1 MRAVIVLMLAASP
14 LALAAP
20 ADAQSV
26 IQDGRWVTGTPKPA
40 PTPPPPPPAPV
51 ERAASVA
58 PAPATGVDAPVA
70 APPAAPAPQFAPRA
84 EVVQP
89 LPPAPKPPIARAAA
103 APPPPPA
110 PAPGEAG
117 AMPPMPSAPTPV
129 AIAER
134 PPAPGAR
141 AETPPAPGATYAPP
155 AGPLPP
161 VRRADAPPPP
171 PKPQRWPGRHE
182 NPSPPPPGHHSV
194 DHHTDAHPMPHHARA
209 DHADAKPHRAPKHR
223 WGGDRDGRWE
233 GGWNAPGGWGAYRR
247 PAQGWRLPRY
257 WWAPEF
263 VVVDYWT
270 YDLAPPMQDDRW
282 VRYYDDAVLVDR
294 HGEVIDWVEGVD
306 WNDAG
311 GTYYAG
317 DRNEYGD
324 DFVGD
329 YGADYAPPGYPA
341 GGYIANGYYYPP
353 AVTHTIRIHSEP
365 VMTSRTYVTEEVV
378 TTRGKGGNSYRRVQT
393 KKCNC

>member
-1 MRAVIVLMLAASP
+1 MRAMIVLLLAASP
-14 LALAAP
+14 LALATP

-26 IQDGRWVTGTPKPA
+26 IRDGRWVTGEPA

-51 ERAASVA
+51 EDVAPVA
-58 PAPATGVDAPVA
+58 PAPSPV
-70 APPAAPAPQFAPRA
+70 PAAPIATPRADAPQFAPRA

-89 LPPAPKPPIARAAA
+89 VPRARRPAVARAA
-103 APPPPPA
+103 APPPPPL

-117 AMPPMPSAPTPV
+117 AMPPPP
-129 AIAER
+129 
-134 PPAPGAR
+134 PPASARVEAAPPPPGAS
-141 AETPPAPGATYAPP
+141 YAPP
-155 AGPLPP
+155 AKPMPP

-171 PKPQRWPGRHE
+171 TRVKPAPERRADAPA
-182 NPSPPPPGHHSV
+182 PPPPPHADHKPQHHA
-194 DHHTDAHPMPHHARA
+194 DAGPMPHHGRGA
-209 DHADAKPHRAPKHR
+209 HADAKPHHPTRHR

-247 PAQGWRLPRY
+247 PAQGWSLPRY

-270 YDLAPPMQDDRW
+270 YDLAEPMRGDRW

-306 WNDAG
+306 WIDAG
-311 GTYYAG
+311 GQYYAD
-317 DRNEYGD
+317 DRDGYYEDHAEG
-324 DFVGD
+324 

-353 AVTHTIRIHSEP
+353 AVTHTIRIDSEP

-378 TTRGKGGNSYRRVQT
+378 TTRGKGGKSYRRVQT
-393 KKCNC
+393 KNCNC